1 MTTERK
7 LELGGIPVVVVEPV
21 GTPSRL
27 VLWQTHLGG
36 SATRL
41 LPHLHRLAEQGCRA
55 VSFDPPEHG
64 ARAAAGD
71 ARAFSA
77 YVLERFRLRMWPILG
92 IATLDAL
99 RVLDA
104 TADSSI
110 TTIAAGGISMGGDIA
125 IALAGID
132 DRVSRVAVTGSTPD
146 WTRPGMRRIDSPD
159 IEIDQGEANRHGQW
173 LRDHLDP
180 MLHLDRFRHG
190 VPIEMHCGGEDHHVP
205 EANAHSFR
213 AALGGDGDAVTV
225 TRHPG
230 LDHIGVCTDE
240 QIIAACLAHL
250 ADPSC

>member
-7 LELGGIPVVVVEPV
+7 LELNGIPVVVVEPV

-71 ARAFSA
+71 ARAFAA
-77 YVLERFRLRMWPILG
+77 YVLECFRLRMWPILG

-132 DRVSRVAVTGSTPD
+132 DRISRVAVTGSTPD

-159 IEIDQGEANRHGQW
+159 VEIDQGEANRHGQW

-180 MLHLDRFRHG
+180 MLHLDRFRMASRSRCIAVARITMYPKPTRTASG
-190 VPIEMHCGGEDHHVP
+190 PRLAAMAKRSPSPATQGLTTSGSAQMTRSSRHV
-205 EANAHSFR
+205 S
-213 AALGGDGDAVTV
+213 LT
-225 TRHPG
+225 
-230 LDHIGVCTDE
+230 
-240 QIIAACLAHL
+240 
-250 ADPSC
+250 